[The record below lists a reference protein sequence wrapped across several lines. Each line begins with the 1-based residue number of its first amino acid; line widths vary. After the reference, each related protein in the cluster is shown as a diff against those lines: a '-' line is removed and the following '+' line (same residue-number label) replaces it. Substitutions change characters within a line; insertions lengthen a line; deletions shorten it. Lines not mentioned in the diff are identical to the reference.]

1 MLKMPGGALFQ
12 STNATQNATLLHR
25 CTTLV
30 INKPIDNLD
39 RYLEEIGRYPL
50 LSKERELHLSRQVQ
64 QRLALL
70 ALTEGMEEGLEQGK
84 EQRKELRPELLA
96 KRAGISLQE
105 LQQTLKTGE
114 RAKDVL
120 VRHNLRLVVSIA
132 KKYRDQGLSLEDLIQ
147 EGNVGLMQAAERF
160 DPEKGYRFSTY
171 ATWWIR
177 RDVSQAVANQGRT
190 IRVSVYMQKKMSQYR
205 QTMREL
211 SIQMGRRP
219 THREIT
225 AQLGLSDTNEELLVQ
240 HSRPLISL
248 NELSGEHED
257 QERMERLVDPMATPF
272 QSLEERD
279 TKQLLWSSLG
289 RLEPLEKKVITAR
302 FGLDHQGA
310 RSYGEIEKELE
321 LTTRQVRRLL
331 STALEKL
338 QKGLL
343 QNSSAGLSLFVM
355 ARSIVGAHPWH
366 F

>member
-1 MLKMPGGALFQ
+1 MPGGALSQ
-12 STNATQNATLLHR
+12 STNATQNATLLYR

-70 ALTEGMEEGLEQGK
+70 ALTEEVEGGV
-84 EQRKELRPELLA
+84 ELRPELLA

-132 KKYRDQGLSLEDLIQ
+132 KKYREQGLSLEDLIQ

-289 RLEPLEKKVITAR
+289 RLEPLEKKVVTAR

>member
-1 MLKMPGGALFQ
+1 MSKTHGGKLFQ
-12 STNATQNATLLHR
+12 PAAATQNATLLYR
-25 CTTLV
+25 YKTLV

-50 LSKERELHLSRQVQ
+50 LSKEREVDLSRQVQ
-64 QRLALL
+64 QRLALV
-70 ALTEGMEEGLEQGK
+70 ALTEGSEIQPDLW
-84 EQRKELRPELLA
+84 A
-96 KRAGISLQE
+96 KKAGVSTEE

-114 RAKDVL
+114 RAKEVL

-211 SIQMGRRP
+211 SIQLGRRP

-257 QERMERLVDPMATPF
+257 QERMERLVDPMATPI
-272 QSLEERD
+272 QNLEERD
-279 TKQLLWSSLG
+279 TKQLLWSSLS

-331 STALEKL
+331 NTALEKL
-338 QKGLL
+338 QKGLI

-355 ARSIVGAHPWH
+355 AKSIVGAHPWH

>member
-1 MLKMPGGALFQ
+1 MSKTHGGKLFQ
-12 STNATQNATLLHR
+12 PASATQNATLLYR
-25 CTTLV
+25 YKTLV

-50 LSKERELHLSRQVQ
+50 LSKEREVHLSRQVQ
-64 QRLALL
+64 QRLALV
-70 ALTEGMEEGLEQGK
+70 ALTEGSEIQLD
-84 EQRKELRPELLA
+84 LWA
-96 KRAGISLQE
+96 KKAGVSTQE

-114 RAKDVL
+114 RAKEIL

-257 QERMERLVDPMATPF
+257 QERMERLVDPMATPI
-272 QSLEERD
+272 QNLEERD
-279 TKQLLWSSLG
+279 TKQLLWSSLS

-331 STALEKL
+331 NTALEKL
-338 QKGLL
+338 QKGLI

-355 ARSIVGAHPWH
+355 AKSIVGAHPWH

>member
-1 MLKMPGGALFQ
+1 MSKTHGGKLFQ
-12 STNATQNATLLHR
+12 PAAATQNATLLYR
-25 CTTLV
+25 YKTLV

-50 LSKERELHLSRQVQ
+50 LSKEREVHLSRQVQ
-64 QRLALL
+64 QRLALV
-70 ALTEGMEEGLEQGK
+70 ALTEGSEIQPDLW
-84 EQRKELRPELLA
+84 A
-96 KRAGISLQE
+96 KKAGVSTEE

-114 RAKDVL
+114 RAKEVL

-211 SIQMGRRP
+211 SIQLGRRP

-257 QERMERLVDPMATPF
+257 QERMERLVDPMATPI
-272 QSLEERD
+272 QNLEERD
-279 TKQLLWSSLG
+279 TKQLLWSSLS

-331 STALEKL
+331 NTALEKL
-338 QKGLL
+338 QKGLI

-355 ARSIVGAHPWH
+355 AKSIVGAHPWH

>member
-1 MLKMPGGALFQ
+1 MSKTHGGKLFQ
-12 STNATQNATLLHR
+12 PADATQNATLLYR
-25 CTTLV
+25 YKTLV
-30 INKPIDNLD
+30 INNPIDNLD

-50 LSKERELHLSRQVQ
+50 LSKEREVHLSRQVQ
-64 QRLALL
+64 RRLALV
-70 ALTEGMEEGLEQGK
+70 ALTEGSEIHLD
-84 EQRKELRPELLA
+84 LWA
-96 KRAGISLQE
+96 KKAGVSTEE

-114 RAKDVL
+114 RAKEVL

-211 SIQMGRRP
+211 SIQLGRRP

-225 AQLGLSDTNEELLVQ
+225 AQLGLSNTNEELLVQ

-257 QERMERLVDPMATPF
+257 QERMERLVDPMATPI
-272 QSLEERD
+272 QNLEERD
-279 TKQLLWSSLG
+279 TKQLLWSSLS

-321 LTTRQVRRLL
+321 LTTRQVRSLL
-331 STALEKL
+331 NTALEKL
-338 QKGLL
+338 QKGLI

-355 ARSIVGAHPWH
+355 AKSIVGAHPWH